1 MLGGLIMIA
10 VLVIFPT
17 MVIMGSV
24 AIAAALGALLKV
36 DADSRYEGSELLELT
51 R

>member
-1 MLGGLIMIA
+1 MIA
-10 VLVIFPT
+10 VLVVFPT

-24 AIAAALGALLKV
+24 AVAAALGSLLKV
-36 DADSRYEGSELLELT
+36 DGDARFEGTEQLELT